1 MHVTQLKSYYT
12 HYKLTFPAK
21 PNIKHSLCF
30 SLHYKLYTINKRNT
44 HTRSKSAPIKQKNI
58 HFLSSCCWWWWCCF
72 DILHSPHF
80 IYLSLAQTANQFKIA
95 FYFQYENISCM
106 LFCRCVL
113 NALKWPIYIA
123 VFFRAACSL
132 VRFPLALVF
141 FCNATYSMLLASC
154 CLYVLC

>member
-44 HTRSKSAPIKQKNI
+44 HTRSKSAPIKQKKYPL
-58 HFLSSCCWWWWCCF
+58 FVELLLLVVMLLRYLAFTS
-72 DILHSPHF
+72 LHLPLTRS
-80 IYLSLAQTANQFKIA
+80 TANQFKIA